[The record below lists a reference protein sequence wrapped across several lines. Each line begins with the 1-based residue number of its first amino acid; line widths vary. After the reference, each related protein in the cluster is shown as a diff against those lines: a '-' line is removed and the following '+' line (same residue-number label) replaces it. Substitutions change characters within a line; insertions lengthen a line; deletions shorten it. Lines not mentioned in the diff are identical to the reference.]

1 LKNERKAQRS
11 QRQGRHV
18 ARRVQG
24 NQNGKQRG
32 EKEGERGGSRQS
44 CLERTWGEQAE
55 YFSAS
60 PKERQTKGERK
71 AQSAN
76 RERRRTKRDMKDC

>member
-1 LKNERKAQRS
+1 MGQDVCKAVRT
-11 QRQGRHV
+11 
-18 ARRVQG
+18 AKKRR
-24 NQNGKQRG
+24 
-32 EKEGERGGSRQS
+32 KEG
-44 CLERTWGEQAE
+44 GEQAE

-76 RERRRTKRDMKDC
+76 REWGRIKRDMQDS

>member
-1 LKNERKAQRS
+1 MKNERKAQRS

-32 EKEGERGGSRQS
+32 EKGGERGGSGRS
-44 CLERTWGEQAE
+44 YSKRMWGEQGE
-55 YFSAS
+55 YFSVT
-60 PKERQTKGERK
+60 PKERQTNGERK

-76 RERRRTKRDMKDC
+76 REQERTKRTKKDY